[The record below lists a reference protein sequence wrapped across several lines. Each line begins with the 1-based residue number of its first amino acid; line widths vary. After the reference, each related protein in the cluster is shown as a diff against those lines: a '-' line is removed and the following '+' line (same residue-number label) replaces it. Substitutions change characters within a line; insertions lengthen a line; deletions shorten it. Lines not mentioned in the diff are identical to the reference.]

1 VSRLAYGS
9 LPTSLGNNQNASTHL
24 QGELLGAMMD
34 LAIRSRSN
42 GRRSIDDLMRAVNA
56 RFGHGRGFTVADIR
70 ATAES
75 VCACSFGPLFDHSVT
90 AAGEIDFNHYLAL
103 IGLRAD
109 LTWTISLENDGRP
122 AVDLRAY
129 PWLPPGATHP
139 VLSITD
145 TASNWGQAGL
155 RTGDSLIT
163 INGRSTTSVSE
174 VRAAQR
180 AMRSGDT
187 VHIEARRGAAVM
199 HLEMVMRPFDQPV
212 VRISELPDAS
222 PEARSLRQGWLAGT
236 P

>member
-1 VSRLAYGS
+1 
-9 LPTSLGNNQNASTHL
+9 
-24 QGELLGAMMD
+24 
-34 LAIRSRSN
+34 
-42 GRRSIDDLMRAVNA
+42 
-56 RFGHGRGFTVADIR
+56 
-70 ATAES
+70 
-75 VCACSFGPLFDHSVT
+75 
-90 AAGEIDFNHYLAL
+90 
-103 IGLRAD
+103 
-109 LTWTISLENDGRP
+109 
-122 AVDLRAY
+122 
-129 PWLPPGATHP
+129 

-145 TASNWGQAGL
+145 TASNWGRAGL